1 MAPRAQA
8 FRTGF
13 PSSEGKVPSLGQLEL
28 PVRAVSPGA
37 PDPRA
42 GQGWNIKGR
51 DKFGGRE
58 NRRHVPCVPPS
69 WGLWTVP
76 GCARS

>member
-51 DKFGGRE
+51 DK
-58 NRRHVPCVPPS
+58 
-69 WGLWTVP
+69 
-76 GCARS
+76 